1 MKIRMLPYHRFLSC
15 CAFTGATLFLTGS
28 FAPESRIHAPL
39 TQAQKGASLVADAMQ
54 ETLPDALS
62 ERESMWMLRSFR
74 NR

>member
-1 MKIRMLPYHRFLSC
+1 MKVRMSYHRLLSC
-15 CAFTGATLFLTGS
+15 CAFAGATLFLTGS

-39 TQAQKGASLVADAMQ
+39 TPAQKGASLVADAMQ